1 LGVQIAQRRSE
12 QRNGKAG
19 QPPIAPQIVCGYA
32 PIDRWLAV
40 SWLPRGEVAMKVLR
54 SVLGEAPL
62 AWLLFA
68 VPVAA
73 WLHHTRPQSALLVFV
88 LACVAI
94 IPLAGLL
101 GLATEKLAARVG
113 DAIGGF
119 LNATLG
125 NAAELIIALVA
136 LRAGMLDVVKA
147 SITGSI
153 IGNLLL
159 VMGAAFVAGGLRHP
173 VQTFAT
179 IGVRAQVGMMALAA
193 MAILIPSIVATIGGG
208 KFIEQSVNFSIVVS
222 IILLAV
228 YILSLVFSLKTH
240 VHLFHGENDTEHE
253 AHGEPWSMSLTIGVM
268 LVVTLLIVWMSEIL
282 VGTVEHAAQALG
294 LTNLFIGVVVLA
306 VVGNAAEH
314 STAVLMALRNR
325 MELAIGIAVGSTT
338 QIALLVAPLLVLL
351 SLVMA
356 PTPLSFAFTGVEVF
370 LVLMA
375 TFVASILLVDG
386 RSTWFTGVQLLA
398 VYLVM
403 AITVFGVPA

>member
-1 LGVQIAQRRSE
+1 MMATFSRKNNQR
-12 QRNGKAG
+12 GT
-19 QPPIAPQIVCGYA
+19 
-32 PIDRWLAV
+32 
-40 SWLPRGEVAMKVLR
+40 AMKTMR
-54 SVLGEAPL
+54 SILAEAPL

-68 VPVAA
+68 VPVTA
-73 WLHHTRPQSALLVFV
+73 WLHHARPDNPLLVFV

-113 DAIGGF
+113 EGIGGF

-147 SITGSI
+147 SLTGSI

-159 VMGAAFVAGGLRHP
+159 VLGAAFLAGGLKHP

-179 IGVRAQVGMMALAA
+179 IGARTQVGMMALAA
-193 MAILIPSIVATIGGG
+193 IAILVPSMFATDRRRQVRRPVGHVQRRRVGRPAGGLSARAWCSRSG
-208 KFIEQSVNFSIVVS
+208 PTPICSAADASGSATRHGEQHGTPWS
-222 IILLAV
+222 
-228 YILSLVFSLKTH
+228 LSL
-240 VHLFHGENDTEHE
+240 
-253 AHGEPWSMSLTIGVM
+253 AIGVM
-268 LVVTLLIVWMSEIL
+268 AVVTLLIVWMSEIL
-282 VGTVEHAAQALG
+282 VGTVEHAAKALG
-294 LTNLFIGVVVLA
+294 LTNLFVGVVVVA

-314 STAVLMALRNR
+314 STAILVAMRNR
-325 MELAIGIAVGSTT
+325 MELAVGIAIGSST
-338 QIALLVAPLLVLL
+338 QIALFVAPLLVLL

-356 PTPLSFAFTGVEVF
+356 PAPLSLAFSGVEVF

-375 TFVASILLVDG
+375 TFVASILIVDG
-386 RSTWFTGVQLLA
+386 KSTWFTGVQLIA

-403 AITVFGVPA
+403 AITVFAIPA

>member
-1 LGVQIAQRRSE
+1 
-12 QRNGKAG
+12 
-19 QPPIAPQIVCGYA
+19 
-32 PIDRWLAV
+32 
-40 SWLPRGEVAMKVLR
+40 MKTLR
-54 SVLGEAPL
+54 SVLAEAPL
-62 AWLLFA
+62 VWLLIA
-68 VPVAA
+68 VPVTAVV
-73 WLHHTRPQSALLVFV
+73 HHVLPNAALLGFV

-136 LRAGMLDVVKA
+136 LRAGMLDIVKA

-159 VMGAAFVAGGLRHP
+159 VMGAAFLAGGLRYP

-179 IGVRAQVGMMALAA
+179 IGARAQVGMMALAA
-193 MAILIPSIVATIGGG
+193 MAILVPSIVATVGGG
-208 KFIEQSVNFSIVVS
+208 KFVAQSVNFSIVVS
-222 IILLAV
+222 VVLLGV
-228 YILSLVFSLKTH
+228 YLLSLVFSLRTH
-240 VHLFHGENDTEHE
+240 AHLFSGGSAGDAEE
-253 AHGEPWSMSLTIGVM
+253 AHGASWSMSLAVGVM
-268 LVVTLLIVWMSEIL
+268 VAVTLLIIWMSEIL
-282 VGTVEHAAQALG
+282 VATVEHASQALG
-294 LTNLFIGVVVLA
+294 LTNLFVGVVVVA

-314 STAVLMALRNR
+314 STAVLMAMRNR
-325 MELAIGIAVGSTT
+325 MEIALSVAVGSTT
-338 QIALLVAPLLVLL
+338 QIALFVAPLLVLL

-356 PTPLSFAFTGVEVF
+356 PAPLSFAFAPVEVF

-386 RSTWFTGVQLLA
+386 KSTWFTGVQLLA

>member
-1 LGVQIAQRRSE
+1 MRT
-12 QRNGKAG
+12 
-19 QPPIAPQIVCGYA
+19 
-32 PIDRWLAV
+32 
-40 SWLPRGEVAMKVLR
+40 LR
-54 SVLGEAPL
+54 SVLAEAPL

-73 WLHHTRPQSALLVFV
+73 WIHHTRPDSPLLVFV

-113 DAIGGF
+113 ESIGGF

-147 SITGSI
+147 SLTGSI

-159 VMGAAFVAGGLRHP
+159 VLGASFLAGGLRHK

-179 IGVRAQVGMMALAA
+179 VGVRLQVGMMALAA
-193 MAILIPSIVATIGGG
+193 LAILVPSIFVMSGVDELAHR
-208 KFIEQSVNFSIVVS
+208 SVTFSIVVS
-222 IILLAV
+222 VVLLVV
-228 YILSLVFSLKTH
+228 YGFSLVFILGTHADLFRGDPSAKEGEDHGAAWSL
-240 VHLFHGENDTEHE
+240 
-253 AHGEPWSMSLTIGVM
+253 SLAVGVM
-268 LVVTLLIVWMSEIL
+268 AVVTLLIVWMSEIL
-282 VGTVEHAAQALG
+282 VGTVEQASHALG
-294 LTNLFIGVVVLA
+294 LSNLFVGVVVVA

-314 STAVLMALRNR
+314 STAVLFAIRNR
-325 MELAIGIAVGSTT
+325 MEVSLSIAIGSST
-338 QIALLVAPLLVLL
+338 QIALFVAPLLVLL

-356 PTPLSFAFTGVEVF
+356 PEPMSLAFSGVEVF

-375 TFVASILLVDG
+375 TFIASVLIVDG
-386 RSTWFTGVQLLA
+386 KSTWFTGVQLIA

-403 AITVFGVPA
+403 AIAVFAIPA